1 MSTISNR
8 TQEATEKIIYWHRT
22 QNKEITNRRLQ
33 LLLYLV
39 NKRNDNIIEEDF
51 KDGVLF
57 PLLQGIYMEY
67 CVYSGYNLANV
78 VNDLKTNGYLK
89 SGELNTIYNVCKE
102 NEDKSFFTILMEI
115 KNSEKQQ

>member
-8 TQEATEKIIYWHRT
+8 TQEAAEKIIYWHRT

-67 CVYSGYNLANV
+67 CVYSG
-78 VNDLKTNGYLK
+78 GYLRFDVDSHIK
-89 SGELNTIYNVCKE
+89 SY
-102 NEDKSFFTILMEI
+102 SHSRSWFRYH
-115 KNSEKQQ
+115 

>member
-8 TQEATEKIIYWHRT
+8 TQEAAEKIIYWHRT

-57 PLLQGIYMEY
+57 PLLQGIYMKY

-78 VNDLKTNGYLK
+78 VDDLKTNGYLK